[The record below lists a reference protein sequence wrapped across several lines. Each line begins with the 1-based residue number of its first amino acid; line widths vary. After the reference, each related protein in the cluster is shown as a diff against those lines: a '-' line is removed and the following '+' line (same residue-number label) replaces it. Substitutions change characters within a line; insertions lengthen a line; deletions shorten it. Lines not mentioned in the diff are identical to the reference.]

1 MERDPKG
8 EEEMKRGELI
18 DRLSATVNAMWRECS
33 YASGWG
39 VNRGE
44 NKKDSI
50 TDPFT
55 GNHYTPMDWLVFAEK
70 YIHEAKLAWANYT
83 PDRRAV
89 TVRLLKAG
97 YLMLKAVAVTH
108 TVEEIE
114 TLGGYSSSRYPVLE
128 GGLQRMKDEL
138 QGEKK

>member
-1 MERDPKG
+1 MTR
-8 EEEMKRGELI
+8 EEMVI
-18 DRLSATVNAMWRECS
+18 RLEKVFEAVRRECA
-33 YASGWG
+33 YAAGWG
-39 VNRGE
+39 RNRGE

-55 GNHYTPMDWLVFAEK
+55 GNLYTPMDWLVFAEK

-114 TLGGYSSSRYPVLE
+114 TLGGYSSSRYPILE